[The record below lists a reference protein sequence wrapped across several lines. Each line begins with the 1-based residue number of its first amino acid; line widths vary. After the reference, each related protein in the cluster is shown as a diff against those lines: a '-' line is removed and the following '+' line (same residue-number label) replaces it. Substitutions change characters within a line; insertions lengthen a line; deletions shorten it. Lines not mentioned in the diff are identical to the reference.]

1 MIESLAPN
9 GEGTVLIE
17 CLPLFEIGS
26 IVPMSTMSPGTA
38 LRNLQQAQAGMKK
51 ARQAIRMA
59 RESGADANTAT
70 RVLKIG
76 WDSLVHAQRLLAE
89 IPLDAATEP
98 VMTKQL
104 AVQRYATALL
114 VRLRRIAR
122 NEPGAL
128 EGGDDDLDDEI

>member
-1 MIESLAPN
+1 
-9 GEGTVLIE
+9 
-17 CLPLFEIGS
+17 
-26 IVPMSTMSPGTA
+26 MSTMSPGTA